1 MTTFSTAAL
10 PDVAPPDPT
19 KHVKYTLG
27 MVLGVDDFTQEFAY
41 VSGRTKRV
49 VADLL
54 GYGVSCGLRVTVDED
69 PDQGPR
75 VNVAPGEA
83 VTPSGQ
89 LVCVT
94 PAQCA
99 FVNEWL
105 RANRDEVERT
115 LSPPAASLPLYV
127 VACYRECSTD
137 EVPIPGEPCR
147 SEDELLAP
155 SRTQDDFALELRLR
169 PPPPGEQATLR
180 AFCRW
185 LSQIP
190 VTASAGPGP
199 EAFLADLRAAL
210 DLGTG
215 SPPSSPPSSPPTPD
229 WILASPPPA
238 SLEIPEGDAAAYFD
252 AALLFWTTDLRPL
265 ARGEIDGAECGCGGT
280 TESSADADCV
290 LLAELGVPIVVD
302 AISGEL
308 VADTPPITIDELSR
322 PTLASLSYLQE
333 LALAQETTP

>member
-1 MTTFSTAAL
+1 MTTFATAAL

-54 GYGVSCGLRVTVDED
+54 GYGVSCGLRVTVDAD
-69 PDQGPR
+69 PDEGPR
-75 VNVAPGEA
+75 VNVSPGEA

-105 RANRDEVERT
+105 RANRDEVERSM
-115 LSPPAASLPLYV
+115 SPPAGALPLYLV
-127 VACYRECSTD
+127 VCYRECATD
-137 EVPIPGEPCR
+137 DVPIPGEPCR
-147 SEDELLAP
+147 SEDELMAP
-155 SRTQDDFALELRLR
+155 SRTQDDFELELRMK
-169 PPPPGEQATLR
+169 PPPPGEQETLR

-185 LSQIP
+185 LAQIP
-190 VTASAGPGP
+190 VTASAGAGP
-199 EAFLADLRAAL
+199 EAFLDDLRAEL
-210 DLGTG
+210 DMSTG
-215 SPPSSPPSSPPTPD
+215 SPPSSPPTPTFF
-229 WILASPPPA
+229 LASPPPP
-238 SLEIPEGDAAAYFD
+238 SLEIPESDAAAYFD

-265 ARGEIDGAECGCGGT
+265 ARGDVWGAECGCGGT
-280 TESSADADCV
+280 TAPTADADCV
-290 LLAELGVPIVVD
+290 LLAELAVPIVVD

-308 VADTPPITIDELSR
+308 VADTTPIVIDELSR
-322 PTLASLSYLQE
+322 PTLASLSFLQE
-333 LALAQETTP
+333 LVLAQETTP

>member
-1 MTTFSTAAL
+1 MTTFATAAL

-54 GYGVSCGLRVTVDED
+54 GYGVSCGLRVTVDAD
-69 PDQGPR
+69 PDEGPR

-105 RANRDEVERT
+105 RANRDEVERSM
-115 LSPPAASLPLYV
+115 SPPAGALPLYL
-127 VACYRECSTD
+127 VACYRECATD
-137 EVPIPGEPCR
+137 DVPIPGEPCR
-147 SEDELLAP
+147 SEDELMAP
-155 SRTQDDFALELRLR
+155 SRTQDDFELELRMK
-169 PPPPGEQATLR
+169 PPPPGEQETLR

-185 LSQIP
+185 LAQIP
-190 VTASAGPGP
+190 VTASAGAGP
-199 EAFLADLRAAL
+199 EAFLDDLRAEL
-210 DLGTG
+210 DMSTG
-215 SPPSSPPSSPPTPD
+215 SPPSSPPTPTFF
-229 WILASPPPA
+229 LASPPPP
-238 SLEIPEGDAAAYFD
+238 SLEIPESDAAAYFD

-265 ARGEIDGAECGCGGT
+265 ARGDVWGAECGCGGT
-280 TESSADADCV
+280 TAPTTDADCV
-290 LLAELGVPIVVD
+290 LLAELAVPIVVD

-308 VADTPPITIDELSR
+308 VADTTPIVIDELSR
-322 PTLASLSYLQE
+322 PTLASLSFLQE
-333 LALAQETTP
+333 LVLAQETTP

>member
-41 VSGRTKRV
+41 VSGRTRRV

-54 GYGVSCGLRVTVDED
+54 GYGVSCGLRVTIDTD

-115 LSPPAASLPLYV
+115 MSPPAAALPLYV
-127 VACYRECSTD
+127 VACYRECATD
-137 EVPIPGEPCR
+137 DVPIPGEPCR
-147 SEDELLAP
+147 SEDELMAP
-155 SRTQDDFALELRLR
+155 SRTQDDFALELRLK

-185 LSQIP
+185 LADIP
-190 VTASAGPGP
+190 VTASAGAGP
-199 EAFLADLRAAL
+199 DAFLGDLRAAL
-210 DLGTG
+210 DLGSG
-215 SPPSSPPSSPPTPD
+215 SPPSSPPTPE
-229 WILASPPPA
+229 WFLTSPPPPGV
-238 SLEIPEGDAAAYFD
+238 EIPESDAAAYFD
-252 AALLFWTTDLRPL
+252 AALLFWTSDLRPL
-265 ARGEIDGAECGCGGT
+265 ARGDFDGAECGCGGT
-280 TESSADADCV
+280 MGPSTDADCV
-290 LLAELGVPIVVD
+290 LLAELAVPIVID

-308 VADTPPITIDELSR
+308 VADTTPIAIDELSR

-333 LALAQETTP
+333 LALAQETAP

>member
-1 MTTFSTAAL
+1 MTTFTTAAL

-49 VADLL
+49 VSDLL
-54 GYGVSCGLRVTVDED
+54 GYGVSCGLRVTIDTD
-69 PDQGPR
+69 PDHGPR

-115 LSPPAASLPLYV
+115 LSPPAGALPLYV
-127 VACYRECSTD
+127 VACYRECATD
-137 EVPIPGEPCR
+137 DVPIPGEPCR
-147 SEDELLAP
+147 SEDDLMAA
-155 SRTQDDFALELRLR
+155 SRTQDDFALELRMK

-180 AFCRW
+180 ALARW
-185 LSQIP
+185 LTEIP
-190 VTASAGPGP
+190 VTASAGAGP
-199 EAFLADLRAAL
+199 DVFLGDLRAAL
-210 DLGTG
+210 DVGTG
-215 SPPSSPPSSPPTPD
+215 SPPASPPTPESFLAL
-229 WILASPPPA
+229 LASPPPA
-238 SLEIPEGDAAAYFD
+238 SLEIPSSDAAAYFD
-252 AALLFWTTDLRPL
+252 AALLFWTSDLRPL

-280 TESSADADCV
+280 ADASADADCV
-290 LLAELGVPIVVD
+290 LLAELAVPIVVD
-302 AISGEL
+302 ATSGEL
-308 VADTPPITIDELSR
+308 VADTTPIEIDELSR
-322 PTLASLSYLQE
+322 PTLGSLSFLQE
-333 LALAQETTP
+333 LVLAQETTP

>member
-1 MTTFSTAAL
+1 MTTFATAAL

-54 GYGVSCGLRVTVDED
+54 GYGVSCGLRVTVDAD
-69 PDQGPR
+69 PDEGPR

-105 RANRDEVERT
+105 RANRDEVERSM
-115 LSPPAASLPLYV
+115 SPPAGALPLYLV
-127 VACYRECSTD
+127 VCYRECATD
-137 EVPIPGEPCR
+137 DVPIPGEPCR
-147 SEDELLAP
+147 SEDELMAP
-155 SRTQDDFALELRLR
+155 SRTQDDFELELRMK
-169 PPPPGEQATLR
+169 PPPPGEQETLR

-185 LSQIP
+185 LAQIP
-190 VTASAGPGP
+190 VTASAGAGP
-199 EAFLADLRAAL
+199 EAFLDDLRAEL
-210 DLGTG
+210 DMSTG
-215 SPPSSPPSSPPTPD
+215 SPPSSPPTPTFF
-229 WILASPPPA
+229 LASPPPP
-238 SLEIPEGDAAAYFD
+238 SLEIPESDAAAYFD

-265 ARGEIDGAECGCGGT
+265 ARGDVWGAECGCGGT
-280 TESSADADCV
+280 TAPTADADCV
-290 LLAELGVPIVVD
+290 LLAELAVPIVVD

-308 VADTPPITIDELSR
+308 VADTTPIVIDELSR
-322 PTLASLSYLQE
+322 PTLASLSFLQE
-333 LALAQETTP
+333 LVLAQETTP